1 MKNTERKKFLSA
13 VQLGLI
19 GLMLMPSGVPVM
31 AAAPGTVVI
40 NEVAWAGSTDS
51 ANDEWLELY
60 NTTSA
65 AVDLSNWK
73 LRDDGVDAF
82 TFPVGS
88 SIAARGYLLMED
100 SEGVTNLP
108 ADLIFNMSL
117 ANTGDSLQLV
127 DAAGVVIDTV
137 NRSGGA
143 WYAGSS
149 TTFASMERKDAAAGD
164 LALNFAAS
172 TGAGVQTG
180 VGAAIIGTPKTLNS
194 ASTVQAGTAQIKAE
208 FSPVSGQIN
217 QVVKLQVKAEN
228 LTDLFAYG
236 YELNYDATL
245 LEYQGVVPGTFLS
258 DSGLVTTSFQ
268 AGLKGGELGKLL
280 VAEARTIDPKI
291 GRNGSGLLF
300 EVNFKVKVESPTGAT
315 VSFAAGS
322 FSSSPSA
329 DLSVVLVP
337 ATLNT
342 APTVIAPVTGLAI
355 VEGVGRYQL
364 KLSWTASTSAPDHY
378 RVERKNSHGQ
388 WTVLAGVNA
397 LEFVDQDA
405 VNGGGALIP
414 DLIYNYRVTAVKA
427 ALTSTAV
434 EISGQDSRGVKG
446 DNNRTDLVD
455 GRDLERLAKQ
465 FAATDLIA
473 GFDPLIDTTYDGVI
487 NGSDLID
494 IGATFA
500 QKY

>member
-137 NRSGGA
+137 NGSGGA

-268 AGLKGGELGKLL
+268 AGLKGGELGELL
-280 VAEARTIDPKI
+280 VAEAR
-291 GRNGSGLLF
+291 
-300 EVNFKVKVESPTGAT
+300 
-315 VSFAAGS
+315 
-322 FSSSPSA
+322 
-329 DLSVVLVP
+329 
-337 ATLNT
+337 
-342 APTVIAPVTGLAI
+342 
-355 VEGVGRYQL
+355 
-364 KLSWTASTSAPDHY
+364 
-378 RVERKNSHGQ
+378 
-388 WTVLAGVNA
+388 
-397 LEFVDQDA
+397 
-405 VNGGGALIP
+405 
-414 DLIYNYRVTAVKA
+414 
-427 ALTSTAV
+427 
-434 EISGQDSRGVKG
+434 
-446 DNNRTDLVD
+446 
-455 GRDLERLAKQ
+455 GRD
-465 FAATDLIA
+465 
-473 GFDPLIDTTYDGVI
+473 
-487 NGSDLID
+487 
-494 IGATFA
+494 
-500 QKY
+500 